1 MYDKKKIG
9 RRTSTDEGDLPG
21 VVITG
26 TCPVCKDSYQDLLTH
41 IKFGHPVA
49 EMSRLEKKSVL
60 LIIGKAIKNYHG
72 R

>member
-1 MYDKKKIG
+1 MIK
-9 RRTSTDEGDLPG
+9 
-21 VVITG
+21 G